1 MRRAGAFVWRSAV
14 AGMIALCLVCVS
26 DSGARGAGSGIV
38 VACTSSMESSG
49 LFDEILP
56 LFEAK
61 HDIRVRAVCSGT
73 GQALRM
79 ARRGDADVVFVH
91 DRSSEEAFVRE
102 GHGIERHPVMYND
115 FVLVGPAADPAG
127 VRGGDD
133 VAAAVRKI
141 AARKSPFVSRGDDS
155 GTHKAELRIWQ
166 AAGIDPQPSS
176 GAWYRETGSGQG
188 ATLNTGSAMGAYT
201 LVDRGTWLAFR
212 NRGELEV
219 LVEGDERLR
228 NPYGVILVDPARHP
242 HVNAEAGQAF
252 IDWLVSAEGQ
262 AAIGSLRA
270 HGRPLFVPDAQPQPQ
285 LQPRAGGAP

>member
-1 MRRAGAFVWRSAV
+1 VRGVSAFGWRPRIAGVI
-14 AGMIALCLVCVS
+14 GLCLVHAS
-26 DSGARGAGSGIV
+26 DAGARSAGAEIV

-115 FVLVGPAADPAG
+115 FVLVGSGADPAE
-127 VRGGDD
+127 VRGGR
-133 VAAAVRKI
+133 VAAEAFRSI
-141 AARKSPFVSRGDDS
+141 AARKSAFVSRGDDS
-155 GTHKAELRIWQ
+155 GTHKAELRIWE
-166 AAGIDPQPSS
+166 AAGVDPQPAS
-176 GAWYRETGSGQG
+176 GTWYRETGSGQG
-188 ATLNTGSAMGAYT
+188 ATLNTASAMGAYT
-201 LVDRGTWLAFR
+201 LVDRGTWLAFK

-228 NPYGVILVDPARHP
+228 NPYAAIVVDPARHP
-242 HVNAEAGQAF
+242 HVDAAASQVFVG
-252 IDWLVSAEGQ
+252 WLLSEEGQ

-270 HGRPLFVPDAQPQPQ
+270 HGRRLFTPDAR
-285 LQPRAGGAP
+285 PRARQAPREP